1 MAVNLKIPTTWNEL
15 TNDQLIKIGFLFFAS
30 EPSLK
35 RDLKI
40 FKKLNDIKWW
50 QFTKNA
56 KFRYFLRQVPY
67 RIFNEKKEIVGGWV
81 LYLNFLFKQTD
92 RTNFIPT
99 VKVGN
104 KTYFAV
110 MDRLQNLTAD
120 EFAEAFDI
128 HVAYRRTK
136 NVEYLNYLFHILYSE
151 TPERPEFDKY
161 KLPKLI
167 NNKVP
172 ISVLIATEWT
182 FLCCI
187 EHLSKRYK
195 HSFPKVSAKVVH
207 KNKQQHFS
215 KVLRTMA
222 KGDLSKLP
230 TIGKTNLYTFLNQFE
245 EDIEFAKKQKK

>member
-1 MAVNLKIPTTWNEL
+1 MAVNLHIPTTWNEL
-15 TNDQLIKIGFLFFAS
+15 SDNQFKKIGYLLFAT

-40 FKKLNDIKWW
+40 FKLMVGVKWYK
-50 QFTKNA
+50 FILKA

-67 RIFNEKKEIVGGWV
+67 SVWKK
-81 LYLNFLFKQTD
+81 YLNFLFKD
-92 RTNFIPT
+92 LNRTNFIPT
-99 VKVGN
+99 VKAGS
-104 KTYFAV
+104 KTYYAA
-110 MDRLQNLTAD
+110 MDRLQNLTAS
-120 EFAEAFDI
+120 EFAEAFDL

-136 NVEYLNYLFHILYSE
+136 KVEYLNYLFHVLYSE
-151 TPERPEFDKY
+151 TPERTEFDKY

-172 ISVLIATEWT
+172 VSVLIITEWT
-182 FLCCI
+182 FLCCV
-187 EHLSKRYK
+187 ENLSKRYK
-195 HSFPKVSAKVVH
+195 NAFPKVSPKVVH
-207 KNKQQHFS
+207 KNKQTHFS

-230 TIGKTNLYTFLNQFE
+230 TIEKTNLYTFLNQFE

>member
-40 FKKLNDIKWW
+40 FKIMVGVKWYK
-50 QFTKNA
+50 FILKA
-56 KFRYFLRQVPY
+56 KFRYFMRQVPY
-67 RIFNEKKEIVGGWV
+67 SVWKN
-81 LYLNFLFKQTD
+81 YLNFLFKEMT

-104 KTYFAV
+104 KTYYAV
-110 MDRLQNLTAD
+110 MDRLQNLTAE

-136 NVEYLNYLFHILYSE
+136 NVEYLNYLFHILYTE

-161 KLPKLI
+161 NLPKLI

-172 ISVLIATEWT
+172 ASVLIVTEWT

>member
-40 FKKLNDIKWW
+40 FKTMVGVKWY
-50 QFTKNA
+50 KYILKA
-56 KFRYFLRQVPY
+56 KFRYFMRQVPY
-67 RIFNEKKEIVGGWV
+67 SIWKN
-81 LYLNFLFKQTD
+81 YLNFLFKEMT

-104 KTYFAV
+104 KTYYAV
-110 MDRLQNLTAD
+110 MDRLQNLTAE

-136 NVEYLNYLFHILYSE
+136 NVEYLNYLFHILYTE
-151 TPERPEFDKY
+151 TTERPEFDKY

>member
-40 FKKLNDIKWW
+40 FKIMVGVKWYK
-50 QFTKNA
+50 FILKA

-67 RIFNEKKEIVGGWV
+67 SIWKN
-81 LYLNFLFKQTD
+81 YLNFLFKEMT

-104 KTYFAV
+104 KTYYAI
-110 MDRLQNLTAD
+110 MDRLQNLTAE

-136 NVEYLNYLFHILYSE
+136 NVEYLNYLFHILYTE

-172 ISVLIATEWT
+172 ASVLIVTEWT

-195 HSFPKVSAKVVH
+195 NSFPKVSPKVTH
-207 KNKQQHFS
+207 KNKQTHFS

-230 TIGKTNLYTFLNQFE
+230 TIEKTNLYTFLNQFE

>member
-15 TNDQLIKIGFLFFAS
+15 NQKQFEKIAYLFFTS

-35 RDLKI
+35 RDIKI
-40 FKKLNDIKWW
+40 FKKLNNIKWW
-50 QFTKNA
+50 QFFKKA
-56 KFRYFLRQVPY
+56 KFRYFMRQVPY
-67 RIFNEKKEIVGGWV
+67 SVWKN
-81 LYLNFLFKQTD
+81 YLNFLFKQTD

-99 VKVGN
+99 VKAGN
-104 KTYFAV
+104 KTYYAV
-110 MDRLQNLTAD
+110 MDRLQNLTAE

-136 NVEYLNYLFHILYSE
+136 NTEYLNYLFHILYSE

-167 NNKVP
+167 NKKVP
-172 ISVLIATEWT
+172 LSILIATEWT

-195 HSFPKVSAKVVH
+195 NAFPKVSVKVVH

-230 TIGKTNLYTFLNQFE
+230 TIEKTNVYTFLNQFE